1 MIDAIFYCT
10 RNTLIKINFIHNTSP
25 LLIYINLHL
34 LYILTVGEEKM
45 RKHIMDYYKSYD
57 GKYEN
62 GIEKIIRE
70 QFNEYGYNFDTNRKR
85 EIDYDALV
93 TKTDYKNVKN
103 ALETKER

>member
-1 MIDAIFYCT
+1 MIDAIFDRT
-10 RNTLIKINFIHNTSP
+10 RNTLIKINFIHNVSP